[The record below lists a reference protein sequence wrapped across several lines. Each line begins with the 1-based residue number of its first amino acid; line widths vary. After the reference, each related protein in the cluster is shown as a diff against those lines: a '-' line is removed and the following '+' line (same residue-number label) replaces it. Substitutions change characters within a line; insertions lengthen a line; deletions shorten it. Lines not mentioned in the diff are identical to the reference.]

1 MSDQRCAVVAVLGA
15 PNAGKSTLVNQL
27 VGAKVAAV
35 TQKVQTTRA
44 LVRGIAMRDEVQLIL
59 IDTPGVFAPKK
70 RLERAMVAAAW
81 SALEGADA
89 ILHVVDAPA
98 HAPREKISAADR
110 RAMEDT
116 AAIAK
121 SLKDRDTASILV
133 LNKVDGIARPE
144 LLAMTTAMVEHGLY
158 TGVFMISAKRGE
170 GVEDLARTLCER
182 APVGPWLFPEDQT
195 MDAPARVLAAEITR
209 ETVNVAREGMHETS
223 EAAKHTVSHFDEV
236 RQQTGAAFAKV
247 GKSVSD
253 TTIGIAQ
260 SASKTIAVASTE
272 AVKALVANMNEA
284 LPYIERAGY
293 TVSEIELG
301 LSVPPKI
308 VLHLM
313 LGEELSDE
321 VREALLQDCEG
332 KWFTRQLIER
342 LHNVRQIQRATK
354 FVGMAFNEI
363 EIELALIPQVLLH
376 YRKVHRGQPLEADTP
391 LADAAQAAE
400 DRAEAQAVP
409 DAAEQPPS
417 NEIDETGG
425 LDT

>member
-1 MSDQRCAVVAVLGA
+1 MSEQRCAVVAVLGA

-44 LVRGIAMRDEVQLIL
+44 LVRGIAMRDDVQLIL

-98 HAPREKISAADR
+98 HATREKVSAADR

-144 LLAMTTAMVEHGLY
+144 LLAMTTAMVEQGLY
-158 TGVFMISAKRGE
+158 TDVFMISAKRGD
-170 GVEDLARTLCER
+170 GVDDLARTLSER

-209 ETVNVAREGMHETS
+209 EKAFLRLHEELPYELTVETESWEERKDGSVKIDQVVFVARESQRKIAIGAGGQSIKTIGEMARKEM
-223 EAAKHTVSHFDEV
+223 EAAFDRRV
-236 RQQTGAAFAKV
+236 HLFLHVKV
-247 GKSVSD
+247 
-253 TTIGIAQ
+253 AENW
-260 SASKTIAVASTE
+260 TE
-272 AVKALVANMNEA
+272 
-284 LPYIERAGY
+284 ERALY
-293 TVSEIELG
+293 QRLG
-301 LSVPPKI
+301 LDYDS
-308 VLHLM
+308 
-313 LGEELSDE
+313 
-321 VREALLQDCEG
+321 
-332 KWFTRQLIER
+332 
-342 LHNVRQIQRATK
+342 
-354 FVGMAFNEI
+354 
-363 EIELALIPQVLLH
+363 
-376 YRKVHRGQPLEADTP
+376 
-391 LADAAQAAE
+391 
-400 DRAEAQAVP
+400 
-409 DAAEQPPS
+409 
-417 NEIDETGG
+417 
-425 LDT
+425 

>member
-209 ETVNVAREGMHETS
+209 EKAFLRLHEELPYELTVETEAWEERKDGSVKIDQVVFVARESQRKIAIGAGGQSIKTIGEMARKEM
-223 EAAKHTVSHFDEV
+223 EAAFDRRV
-236 RQQTGAAFAKV
+236 HLFLHVKV
-247 GKSVSD
+247 
-253 TTIGIAQ
+253 AENW
-260 SASKTIAVASTE
+260 TE
-272 AVKALVANMNEA
+272 
-284 LPYIERAGY
+284 ERALY
-293 TVSEIELG
+293 QRLG
-301 LSVPPKI
+301 L
-308 VLHLM
+308 
-313 LGEELSDE
+313 DY
-321 VREALLQDCEG
+321 EA
-332 KWFTRQLIER
+332 
-342 LHNVRQIQRATK
+342 
-354 FVGMAFNEI
+354 
-363 EIELALIPQVLLH
+363 
-376 YRKVHRGQPLEADTP
+376 
-391 LADAAQAAE
+391 
-400 DRAEAQAVP
+400 
-409 DAAEQPPS
+409 
-417 NEIDETGG
+417 
-425 LDT
+425 